1 MIPFASYENAG
12 GTSTGGLNLLEG
24 YTASLD
30 IPRLLKSQDPTG
42 QRYPISIIRIPKGET
57 PNIESFLRKFIDRNP
72 ALKEFVKR
80 NADPDASLSELAH
93 AILHPLRVDHPALSA
108 LPPELKAQLIGLT
121 GISDKDKEALLS
133 NVGFVPPA
141 VIQQFEAVIAQ
152 QYAEAFK
159 TAELNQTEVARTHFL
174 LQLADLTAGLP
185 GIYSQVLAGL
195 ALRPALTASD
205 VIALTSAVLA
215 VNGHSLNTPN
225 YTDFWYNMAYT
236 AAGAGATGYSN
247 MAYSANASNPFVSF
261 GFGFSSFYS
270 MPPGTTPT
278 IDWSQVPVPTP
289 DNRPVSTPI
298 AGVVVVGTPGTP
310 GTTAFGAPVNP
321 GDPDKPIDQM
331 TGEELKQRLET
342 ITRTLETLKAMEG
355 RSPLDM
361 YRGAGLSSFSA
372 TKPEEPQQPPPPKN
386 TPGEGDDGKIKL
398 RAPGPGEAGS

>member
-225 YTDFWYNMAYT
+225 YTDFWYNMAY
-236 AAGAGATGYSN
+236 
-247 MAYSANASNPFVSF
+247 
-261 GFGFSSFYS
+261 
-270 MPPGTTPT
+270 
-278 IDWSQVPVPTP
+278 
-289 DNRPVSTPI
+289 NRPVSTPI